1 MKNTQAKR
9 PLKVPHVYIL
19 LLGMILFF
27 AILSYIVPAGQYD
40 MITVDDRE
48 IIDST
53 SFRHI
58 EQTPVSPMNFLTALP
73 RGLIESAQIIF
84 FIFIVGGSFAVLNQT
99 KSIEAAMGKLIT
111 AMKEKTILII
121 PMVMIAFSLLGA
133 VFGMAEETIPF
144 IPIFVSLFIAMGYDS
159 ITGAAIVF
167 VGACTGFAAAFI
179 NPFTVQVA
187 QGIAGLPIL
196 SGMPFRIVMYVVMTG
211 LAIVMVM
218 RYAKK
223 VKQDPTLSPMY
234 ETDSMRK
241 DVMKLED
248 LEELTTTRK
257 VVLLVFLATI
267 VLLILGVVQWGWY
280 MNEIAALFL
289 GMSFVV
295 AIVSRM
301 GFNNYANALSDGMTD
316 IASGAL
322 VVGFARG
329 ILVVMIDGN
338 ILHTILYAAANFL
351 GQFPSAISAAG
362 MYVFQCLLN
371 VLVPSGSGQAA
382 ISIPIMA
389 PLGDLVGVTRQTAVI
404 AFQLGDGLS
413 NIITPTSGYFMAGLA
428 LAKIPWEKWAKWF
441 IKIVAVLYLVGLIFV
456 LIAQFMKLGPF

>member
-257 VVLLVFLATI
+257 VVLLVFLATV

>member
-257 VVLLVFLATI
+257 VVLLVFLATV

-389 PLGDLVGVTRQTAVI
+389 PLGDLVGVTRQTAVL

>member
-53 SFRHI
+53 SFRYI

-257 VVLLVFLATI
+257 VVLLVFLATV

>member
-1 MKNTQAKR
+1 
-9 PLKVPHVYIL
+9 
-19 LLGMILFF
+19 
-27 AILSYIVPAGQYD
+27 
-40 MITVDDRE
+40 
-48 IIDST
+48 
-53 SFRHI
+53 
-58 EQTPVSPMNFLTALP
+58 
-73 RGLIESAQIIF
+73 
-84 FIFIVGGSFAVLNQT
+84 
-99 KSIEAAMGKLIT
+99 
-111 AMKEKTILII
+111 
-121 PMVMIAFSLLGA
+121 
-133 VFGMAEETIPF
+133 
-144 IPIFVSLFIAMGYDS
+144 
-159 ITGAAIVF
+159 
-167 VGACTGFAAAFI
+167 
-179 NPFTVQVA
+179 
-187 QGIAGLPIL
+187 
-196 SGMPFRIVMYVVMTG
+196 MPFRIVMYVVMTG